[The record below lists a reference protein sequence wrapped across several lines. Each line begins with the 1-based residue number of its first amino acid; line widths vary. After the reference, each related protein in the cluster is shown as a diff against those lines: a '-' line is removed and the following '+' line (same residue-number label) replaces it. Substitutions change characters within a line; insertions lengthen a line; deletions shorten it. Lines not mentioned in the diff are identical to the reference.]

1 MGSWGL
7 GTFEDDIACDW
18 LEDLHDSDPIAFFVQ
33 CLDLSDLQ
41 YVQFL
46 ACVGVVCTAEIIH
59 ALLCEPRNGLPE
71 SAHQW
76 LGAHQGLHVLPL
88 IPDTIAG
95 LRRVMGPD
103 SEMRELWEDNQEL
116 YEDWMIQIS
125 DLLKRLE
132 SALTGNH

>member
-18 LEDLHDSDPIAFFVQ
+18 LEDLQESDPIAFFAH

-41 YVQFL
+41 YVEFL

-59 ALLCEPRNGLPE
+59 ALICEPRTGLP
-71 SAHQW
+71 AAALQW
-76 LGAHQGLHVLPL
+76 LGEHQGLNVVPF
-88 IPDTIAG
+88 ISDTITG
-95 LRRVMGPD
+95 LRRVLGPD
-103 SEMRELWEDNQEL
+103 SEMRELWEDNDAMHDAWL
-116 YEDWMIQIS
+116 IQMS

-132 SALTGNH
+132 SALASNR

>member
-18 LEDLHDSDPIAFFVQ
+18 LEDLYDSDPIAFFAK

-41 YVQFL
+41 YVEFL

-59 ALLCEPRNGLPE
+59 SLLCEPRRGLPE
-71 SAHQW
+71 AAHQW
-76 LGAHQGLHVLPL
+76 LGEHQGLNVFAF

-103 SEMRELWEDNQEL
+103 SEMRELWEDNHEMH
-116 YEDWMIQIS
+116 DAWMMQMT

-132 SALTGNH
+132 SALTGSH